1 MDLQPIGAVA
11 TFPAPLLRDTETPCV
26 GAFVRDYRSTVGE
39 CAMSTSRTYKR
50 SWKRILRGWAALL
63 FLCLIGA
70 VAALGVRTLLDS
82 VGTAKH
88 TRYEPV
94 DVPPQ
99 SVSPQHERE
108 RQELERRDRAVRE
121 KGK

>member
-1 MDLQPIGAVA
+1 
-11 TFPAPLLRDTETPCV
+11 
-26 GAFVRDYRSTVGE
+26 
-39 CAMSTSRTYKR
+39 MSSYSVHQR
-50 SWKRILRGWAALL
+50 SWKQPLRRWGAIL
-63 FLCLIGA
+63 FLCLVGA
-70 VAALGVRTLLDS
+70 AAALGVRTMLES

-99 SVSPQHERE
+99 SVSPLHERE
-108 RQELERRDRAVRE
+108 RQELERRDRVSSE

>member
-1 MDLQPIGAVA
+1 
-11 TFPAPLLRDTETPCV
+11 
-26 GAFVRDYRSTVGE
+26 
-39 CAMSTSRTYKR
+39 MSSYSDHQR
-50 SWKRILRGWAALL
+50 SWKRIIRRWGAVLV
-63 FLCLIGA
+63 LCLVGA
-70 VAALGVRTLLDS
+70 LAALGIRALLDS

-108 RQELERRDRAVRE
+108 RQELDRRDRLVRE
-121 KGK
+121 KGD